1 MHIKHIHET
10 MENLS
15 RYACEEASKS
25 VELIDTCELEKVID
39 MVKDLA
45 EAEYYAYISKAM
57 KKAEEE
63 EEAEEKY
70 MLKSFKEEYGEED
83 SRRYY
88 DMWRYK
94 SGRFAPKGRGTRKG
108 YEPVYNMTPE
118 MYEKYPAEYYR
129 DMDRQSGKMYYT
141 DMSINPSIR
150 DAKEG
155 RSGMSRKTYMET
167 KQMHTND
174 TQDGKNIKAKKLDE
188 FFGDLYED
196 MKEMAHDMSNEEKTV
211 WKQRVAKLNQLVQ

>member
-10 MENLS
+10 IENLS

-25 VELIDTCELEKVID
+25 VESIDTLELEKVVD

-45 EAEYYAYISKAM
+45 EAEYYAHISKAM
-57 KKAEEE
+57 QEAEEE

-70 MLKSFKEEYGEED
+70 MLKSLKEEYGEED
-83 SRRYY
+83 GRRYY
-88 DMWRYK
+88 DVWRYK
-94 SGRFAPKGRGTRKG
+94 SGRFAPKGRGTRRG

-129 DMDRQSGKMYYT
+129 DMDRQDGRMYYT
-141 DMSINPSIR
+141 DMSMNTGMR
-150 DAKEG
+150 DSKEG

-167 KQMHTND
+167 KQTHTND
-174 TQDGKNIKAKKLDE
+174 TQDDKTIKARKLDE